1 MTKLETLNQAKQ
13 ARIDEVEH
21 YQINID
27 NYLTALELLNERQDP
42 DLIEFE
48 KQLKELLR
56 TSLIEQKKA
65 QTMLDAITKQLGE

>member
-1 MTKLETLNQAKQ
+1 MTKQESLNQAKQ
-13 ARIDEVEH
+13 ARIEEVEH
-21 YQINID
+21 YQVNID
-27 NYLTALELLNERQDP
+27 NYIIALELLNERQDP

-65 QTMLDAITKQLGE
+65 QTMLDAITKQLEA